1 MPTPRHR
8 VPAREG
14 IRTGAAVLAV
24 SLLVLGGCGGGD
36 GSVTTEPSP
45 PPSTVTAPPSTA
57 IPTPGTGS
65 TTSTTGST
73 RLTVAL
79 DETGEGRARTFDLT
93 CEPPGGNHPN
103 PAAACEALR
112 AAGGAGAFQSPRKDV
127 ACTEVYGG
135 PETATVTGTV
145 DGATVTMTF
154 SRTDGCQISRWRQLA
169 PLLGTPGAAQP

>member
-1 MPTPRHR
+1 
-8 VPAREG
+8 
-14 IRTGAAVLAV
+14 VLAA
-24 SLLVLGGCGGGD
+24 SLLVLGGCGGRD

-45 PPSTVTAPPSTA
+45 TPSTA
-57 IPTPGTGS
+57 TGTTPGTATPAPG
-65 TTSTTGST
+65 TTGGTTGDT

-93 CEPPGGNHPN
+93 CEPPGGTHPD
-103 PAAACEALR
+103 PAAACQALQ
-112 AAGGAGAFQSPRKDV
+112 AAGGAGAFRSPRKDV

-154 SRTDGCQISRWRQLA
+154 SRTDGCQIARWRQLA

>member
-8 VPAREG
+8 APARKD
-14 IRTGAAVLAV
+14 IRTGAAVLAA

-45 PPSTVTAPPSTA
+45 PPSTAT
-57 IPTPGTGS
+57 GT
-65 TTSTTGST
+65 TTGTATPAPGATAGATGDT

-93 CEPPGGNHPN
+93 CEPPGGNHPD

-112 AAGGAGAFQSPRKDV
+112 AAGGPGAFRSPRKDV
-127 ACTEVYGG
+127 ACTEIYGG

-154 SRTDGCQISRWRQLA
+154 SRTDGCQIARWRQLA
-169 PLLGTPGAAQP
+169 PLLGTQGAEQP